1 MFRSFFPRPTPFF
14 ASAFIW
20 TLLAIVFWLAG
31 GERWLLHLTGISSE
45 VPISAARFWSPNF
58 LLFYAYYALCV
69 GLFAAFW
76 YIYSPHRWQRW
87 SILGTALIIF
97 VTWFQVEVSVA
108 INAWYQPFYDLIQKA
123 LTAPNTVPLEKFYS
137 GSGVFLGIA
146 LIGVTV
152 AVLNNF
158 FVSHYVF
165 RWRTAMN
172 EYYMAHWQQLRHI
185 EGAAQRVQEDTMRF
199 ASTLED
205 MGTSFINA
213 IMTLFAFLPVL
224 IVLSPHVPE
233 LPLIGHVPYGLVFAA
248 IGWALFGTLVLGVV
262 GIKLPGLQFK
272 NQRVEAAYR
281 KELVYGE
288 DDAERARPHTVVELF
303 SAVRR
308 NYFRLYFHYTY
319 FNVVR
324 ILYLQVDAVFGLVML
339 FPTLAAGAITFGLM
353 QQITNVFEQVRSSFQ
368 YLITSWT
375 TLVELMSIYKRLRSF
390 EREVDNQEF
399 VPVAS
404 HGH

>member
-45 VPISAARFWSPNF
+45 VPISAARFWCPNF

-69 GLFAAFW
+69 GLFAGFW
-76 YIYSPHRWQRW
+76 FIYSPHRWQRW

>member
-69 GLFAAFW
+69 GLFAGFW
-76 YIYSPHRWQRW
+76 FIYSPHRWQRW
-87 SILGTALIIF
+87 SVLGTALIIF

-108 INAWYQPFYDLIQKA
+108 INAWYQPFFDLIQKA

-224 IVLSPHVPE
+224 IALSPHVPE

>member
-20 TLLAIVFWLAG
+20 TVVAIVFWLAG

-45 VPISAARFWSPNF
+45 VPISAARFWCPNF

-76 YIYSPHRWQRW
+76 FFYSPHRWQRW

-288 DDAERARPHTVVELF
+288 DDAERARPHTVAELF

-324 ILYLQVDAVFGLVML
+324 ILYLQVDAVFGLIML

>member
-108 INAWYQPFYDLIQKA
+108 INAWYQPFFDLIQKA

-224 IVLSPHVPE
+224 IALSPHVPE
-233 LPLIGHVPYGLVFAA
+233 LPIIGHVPYGLVFAA

>member
-31 GERWLLHLTGISSE
+31 GGRWLLHLTGISSE

-108 INAWYQPFYDLIQKA
+108 INAWYQPFFDLIQKA

-137 GSGVFLGIA
+137 SSGVFLGIA

-224 IVLSPHVPE
+224 IALSPHVQE

-399 VPVAS
+399 VPVPS

>member
-108 INAWYQPFYDLIQKA
+108 INAWYQPLFDLIQKA

-137 GSGVFLGIA
+137 SSGVFLGIA

-224 IVLSPHVPE
+224 IALSPHVQE

>member
-69 GLFAAFW
+69 GLFAGFW

-108 INAWYQPFYDLIQKA
+108 INAWYQPFFDLIQKA

-224 IVLSPHVPE
+224 IALSPHVQE

>member
-1 MFRSFFPRPTPFF
+1 MFRSFFPRPTLFF

-45 VPISAARFWSPNF
+45 VPISAARFLSPNF

-108 INAWYQPFYDLIQKA
+108 INAWYQPFFDLIQKA

-172 EYYMAHWQQLRHI
+172 EYYMAHWQQLAPYR
-185 EGAAQRVQEDTMRF
+185 GCPQRVQEDTMRF

-224 IVLSPHVPE
+224 IALSPHVPE

>member
-108 INAWYQPFYDLIQKA
+108 INAWYQPFFDLIQKA

-137 GSGVFLGIA
+137 SSGVFLGIA

-224 IVLSPHVPE
+224 IALSPHVPE

-399 VPVAS
+399 VPVPS

>member
-87 SILGTALIIF
+87 SVLGTALIIF

-224 IVLSPHVPE
+224 IALSPHVQE

>member
-76 YIYSPHRWQRW
+76 YVYSPHRWQRW

-108 INAWYQPFYDLIQKA
+108 INAWYQPFFDLIQKA

-224 IVLSPHVPE
+224 IALSPHVPE